1 MVPKMPDSYLTAGC
15 FCLYSP
21 DREERNGYDRKQMQL
36 KEEKM
41 KIEKKVLNDALR
53 ILGKMV
59 CQTSPVEVFR
69 ECGLLALREMFWRW
83 RLTV

>member
-21 DREERNGYDRKQMQL
+21 DREERNGYGRKQMQL

-41 KIEKKVLNDALR
+41 KIEKKAVPSHNSL
-53 ILGKMV
+53 K
-59 CQTSPVEVFR
+59 SSF
-69 ECGLLALREMFWRW
+69 
-83 RLTV
+83 